1 MILDWTRLQICDILG
16 LILTSRM
23 HIHCSAAV
31 HSTVQ
36 QNVILGQND
45 VWTTNRT
52 ACRKKSQTQRRET
65 MCNKAVYAVTVV
77 LKFST
82 AMVPNRDNINRTS
95 AVSQKANSEAVLP
108 QNWPKKRVK
117 GRFISLHFVFRRFI
131 PTRAESKT
139 EGQWYYWSFRS
150 IKRSGILKIIARLL
164 ASAKTWHLHTVQ

>member
-1 MILDWTRLQICDILG
+1 MLVILDWTCLQICYILG
-16 LILTSRM
+16 LILTSQM

-82 AMVPNRDNINRTS
+82 AMVPNRANINRTSGGS

-117 GRFISLHFVFRRFI
+117 GRFISLHFVFRGFI

-139 EGQWYYWSFRS
+139 WGQWYYSCS
-150 IKRSGILKIIARLL
+150 
-164 ASAKTWHLHTVQ
+164 